1 MTEKKKP
8 DNIVFDAD
16 SEKYDA
22 SLKPYTTN
30 VGAPAIR
37 TNDTTAWKNRNI
49 NKVNKQISAKYME
62 LKAEYE
68 AMMEQMEYNNLVYG
82 AKFNFEPVVG
92 EVYHLYRDKEQQ
104 PFLSLIAPNEC
115 NFDHAGS
122 FRLNAEQMWEKL

>member
-1 MTEKKKP
+1 
-8 DNIVFDAD
+8 
-16 SEKYDA
+16 
-22 SLKPYTTN
+22 
-30 VGAPAIR
+30 
-37 TNDTTAWKNRNI
+37 
-49 NKVNKQISAKYME
+49 VNKQISAKYME

>member
-16 SEKYDA
+16 TEKYDA

-37 TNDTTAWKNRNI
+37 TTDTTAWKNRNI
-49 NKVNKQISAKYME
+49 NKVNKQINAKYME

-82 AKFNFEPVVG
+82 SKFSFEPVVG

-115 NFDHAGS
+115 NFDHVGS